1 MKKVK
6 KGITILLVLVLTAT
20 LVVAASNDWRGAELG
35 DLSQYYETGSVGKA
49 EAQPGYISTV
59 SGDSG
64 GTSYGIYMFASNAD
78 TPYAFAKWLAGHERG
93 TLYKSMGDTLVAAY
107 EYNRFGQYSPG
118 YGSNFNAKWEKI
130 AEEYPDEF
138 YAAQKGYWKESNYN
152 KLIAN
157 IQAQYP
163 AFRMENYSSALE
175 NVFWSRSV
183 QHGVSGATKVITNAI
198 SSLGGFKNQSEEA
211 LITAIYA
218 ESSKLDSTTSS
229 KKMSGSVASKYGVG
243 NRSMAYYSANSG
255 DVQISVYRRLHV
267 NEPADALVMLYQ
279 NQSWTIPNGVYQ
291 ILNHSNQNQAIAGGA
306 IGPVSS
312 ADSFTLTNFK
322 SGYVTLNVG
331 DKRLTDKGG
340 SIAMASADAG
350 NNQMW
355 KIEGNTLK
363 NRGTDGYLAVNES
376 GALVTVSSSSKATQW
391 QLSAQ
396 AKVQGTGLFY
406 PGCEKNITNQLVAK
420 SSSFPIRGVITS
432 AKTITN
438 VTVKVTGSGT
448 GFTATATPN
457 ANWYDMWN
465 LDGKCTFS
473 GLSAGNYN
481 LTITATA
488 GGETTTLAQSSFSVA
503 VNTGKTGDDETFTV
517 TFDAKGGVCLKKSK
531 TYKLGDVYGFLP
543 LVTKAGYDFVGWF
556 LEDGTEVN
564 AFTPVAAR
572 DHTLIAKYGDLYTV
586 TFLKADGST
595 LKTLQLAEGELIT
608 APTNPVKA
616 ADGNYTYSFS
626 YWQDSA
632 GNKFVSG
639 ETYMGRE
646 NVTYTPVF
654 TKSDGSSSGGTGTTS
669 EGGYLAGLVPNTGVS
684 ALSGSGYKVYTSGGT
699 QVTSGDLATG
709 MTAVSG
715 GKTVTVVVTGDANG
729 DGKLTIT
736 DVVKL
741 QAHVVGK
748 NTLSGAYAKAGDING
763 DGSITITDV
772 VQAAQIT
779 VGKRSLS

>member
-1 MKKVK
+1 MRRVKKV
-6 KGITILLVLVLTAT
+6 ITILLVLALTAT
-20 LVVAASNDWRGAELG
+20 LVIAASYNWQGAALG

-64 GTSYGIYMFASNAD
+64 GTSYGIYMFASNAG
-78 TPYAFAKWLAGHERG
+78 TPYEFAKWLAGHERG
-93 TLYKSMGDTLVAAY
+93 TLYKGMGDTLVAAY

-118 YGSNFNAKWEKI
+118 YGSNFNAKWERI
-130 AEEYPDEF
+130 AGEYPDEF
-138 YAAQKGYWKESNYN
+138 YAAQKAYWLETNYN

-163 AFRMENYSSALE
+163 AFRMENYSIALE
-175 NVFWSRSV
+175 NAFWSRSV

-211 LITAIYA
+211 LIAAIYA
-218 ESSKLDSTTSS
+218 ESSKLDSATSS
-229 KKMSGSVASKYGVG
+229 KKMSGSVANKYGVG

-255 DVQISVYRRLHV
+255 DVQISVYRRLHI

-291 ILNHSNQNQAIAGGA
+291 ILNHGNQSQAIAGGA
-306 IGPVSS
+306 IGPSSS
-312 ADSFTLTNFK
+312 ADSFTLTNYN

-340 SIAMASADAG
+340 YIAMASADAG

-376 GALVTVSSSSKATQW
+376 GALVTVSSLSRATQW

-396 AKVQGTGLFY
+396 AKVQGAGLFY
-406 PGCEKNITNQLVAK
+406 PGCEKNVTNQLVAK

-432 AKTITN
+432 AKNITN
-438 VTVKVTGSGT
+438 VTVKVTGSGG
-448 GFTATATPN
+448 GFTATASPN
-457 ANWYDMWN
+457 ANWYDIWN
-465 LDGKCTFS
+465 LDSKCTFS
-473 GLSAGNYN
+473 GLSKGDYS
-481 LTITATA
+481 LVITATA
-488 GGETTTLAQSSFSVA
+488 GGETTELARSNFTVA
-503 VNTGKTGDDETFTV
+503 ANTGNVGDDETFTI
-517 TFDAKGGVCLKKSK
+517 TFDAKGGICLRKNK

-543 LVTKAGYDFVGWF
+543 LVTKVGYDFVGWF

-564 AFTPVAAR
+564 ASTPVAAR

-595 LKTLQLAEGELIT
+595 LKTLQLADGELIT

-626 YWQDSA
+626 YWQDGA

-639 ETYMGRE
+639 ETYMGKE
-646 NVTYTPVF
+646 DITFTPVF
-654 TKSDGSSSGGTGTTS
+654 TKSDGSSGGGTGTET
-669 EGGYLAGLVPNTGVS
+669 EGGYLAGLVPNTSVS
-684 ALSGSGYKVYTSGGT
+684 TLSDSGYKVYTSAGA

-715 GKTVTVVVTGDANG
+715 GNTVTIVVTGDANG

-741 QAHVVGK
+741 QSHVVGK